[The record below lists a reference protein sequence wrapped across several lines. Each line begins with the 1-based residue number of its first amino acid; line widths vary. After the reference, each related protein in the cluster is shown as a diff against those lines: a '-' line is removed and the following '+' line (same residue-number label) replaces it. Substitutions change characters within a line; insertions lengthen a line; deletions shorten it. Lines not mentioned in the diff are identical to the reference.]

1 MTNTNLENGN
11 ENLNDIAFTGQSRTF
26 NMTSFIN
33 GDVDGSLGMYI
44 DSTTGNQT
52 WIDSTTGN
60 QTWIDYSNGTINT
73 IDSLGQHLS
82 GNILL
87 GG

>member
-52 WIDSTTGN
+52 WID
-60 QTWIDYSNGTINT
+60 YSNGTINT